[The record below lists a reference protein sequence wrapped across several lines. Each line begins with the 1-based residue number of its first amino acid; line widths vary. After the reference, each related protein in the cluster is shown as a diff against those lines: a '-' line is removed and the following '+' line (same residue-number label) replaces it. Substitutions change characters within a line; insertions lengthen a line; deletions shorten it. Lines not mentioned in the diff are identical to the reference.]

1 MRLRR
6 ELLVS
11 FCGIALLLSCASG
24 GTGGKNADIQEPSPV
39 ETPLPPDNDFI
50 VTKDVYAQTFAEV
63 EALIST
69 LNSIIREK
77 SYDEWLEFLSAE
89 YIAKTGSSEFLREAS
104 QSSILLENRIVLK
117 SLKDYF
123 LSVVVPSR
131 SQAVLSDIS
140 FIDATHVN
148 AITVIDGKPVILYML
163 VKEDTRWMVGI
174 W

>member
-24 GTGGKNADIQEPSPV
+24 GTGGKSADIQEPSPV
-39 ETPLPPDNDFI
+39 ESPFTPGGGFI
-50 VTKDVYAQTFAEV
+50 VTEDVYAQTFSEV

-69 LNSIIREK
+69 LNGIIREK
-77 SYDEWLEFLSAE
+77 SYGEWLEFLSAE
-89 YIAKTGSSEFLREAS
+89 YIAKTGSPEFLHEAS
-104 QSSILLENRIVLK
+104 QSPILLENRIVLK

-140 FIDATHVN
+140 FIDATHVK

-163 VKEDTRWMVGI
+163 VKEEARWMVGV

>member
-24 GTGGKNADIQEPSPV
+24 GTGGTNPGSREAPPD
-39 ETPLPPDNDFI
+39 ETPLPPDDEFI
-50 VTKDVYAQTFAEV
+50 VTEDVYAQTFAEV

-69 LNSIIREK
+69 LNDIIREK
-77 SYDEWLEFLSAE
+77 SYDAWLELLSAE
-89 YIAKTGSSEFLREAS
+89 YIAKTSSPEFLREAS
-104 QSSILLENRIVLK
+104 QSSILLKNRIVLK

-140 FIDATHVN
+140 FIDATRVK

>member
-11 FCGIALLLSCASG
+11 FFSIALLLSCASG
-24 GTGGKNADIQEPSPV
+24 GTGGINTDAQETSSE
-39 ETPLPPDNDFI
+39 ETTLLPDSGFI
-50 VTKDVYAQTFAEV
+50 VTEDVYAQTFAEV

-69 LNSIIREK
+69 LNDIIREK
-77 SYDEWLEFLSAE
+77 NYDEWLELLSAE
-89 YIAKTGSSEFLREAS
+89 YIAKTGSPEFLREAS
-104 QSSILLENRIVLK
+104 QSPILLKNRIVLK

-140 FIDATHVN
+140 FIDATRVK

-163 VKEDTRWMVGI
+163 EKEDTRWMVGI